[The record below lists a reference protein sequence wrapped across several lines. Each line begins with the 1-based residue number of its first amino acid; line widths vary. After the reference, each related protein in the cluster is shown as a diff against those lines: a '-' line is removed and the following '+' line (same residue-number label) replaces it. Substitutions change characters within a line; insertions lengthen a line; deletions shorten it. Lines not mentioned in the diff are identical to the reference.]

1 MENIKILMIAENK
14 FKESENFYT
23 FHYVKNSLNRV
34 FIVLH
39 ICLTTVSDERKLD
52 KIEFYWIT
60 LYF

>member
-1 MENIKILMIAENK
+1 MIAENK